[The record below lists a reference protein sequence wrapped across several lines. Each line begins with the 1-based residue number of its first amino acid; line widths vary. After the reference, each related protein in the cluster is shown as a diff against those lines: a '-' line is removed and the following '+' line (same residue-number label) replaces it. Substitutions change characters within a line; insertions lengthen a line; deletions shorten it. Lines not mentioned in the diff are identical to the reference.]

1 MQVGDDASYDYDDNA
16 SNVDNENDDADDG
29 KDADGDVDDG
39 HAEYDYDDFLL
50 MTTMMRTAITML
62 TTMLMLDMRWTCDG
76 NDIVIATT
84 LPSHAQVIAM

>member
-29 KDADGDVDDG
+29 NDVDGDVDDG
-39 HAEYDYDDFLL
+39 HAEYDYDDLLL

-62 TTMLMLDMRWTCDG
+62 TTMLMLDMRWRRDG
-76 NDIVIATT
+76 NGSVIATT